1 MQSVVSSLVYLDTSF
16 LHDGKLRK
24 GVSLGQK
31 GSGDVTWAPAM
42 IGRQVSCSSSTR
54 LWVGKIEENSIVR
67 FRFRR
72 RDHSAGGLLSKRKSL
87 VDCLLMEASSVLCYT
102 GRRMPLSWLSK
113 SYLYP
118 LALISLIFP
127 ASVTSTMT
135 KPTTISTDSTPLLF
149 PKWGGRS
156 SGRRSAGRY

>member
-1 MQSVVSSLVYLDTSF
+1 M
-16 LHDGKLRK
+16 
-24 GVSLGQK
+24 
-31 GSGDVTWAPAM
+31 TWAPAM

-118 LALISLIFP
+118 LALNSPIFP
-127 ASVTSTMT
+127 ASVTSITINPLPSP
-135 KPTTISTDSTPLLF
+135 PTAHLF
-149 PKWGGRS
+149 YSRGGVGWRERNQKACIPVPDHRDRE
-156 SGRRSAGRY
+156 GAQIDRRSAGRY